1 MKHIKVYEDF
11 IEEATTSWKKMMQ
24 GVRSSETGPWSIIA
38 IENKKVVGQKIDIR
52 IQDAIPAHFEAMRK
66 EHPRAKI
73 HIEDGTGMVVWNESL
88 ELDESLIN
96 EDASTAFLVLMQSAM
111 VMGQIAILG
120 SKIGVDAGFTPI
132 EDLKRWWQKRK
143 SDKAVKSII
152 DKIKDD
158 KDVVEFMKLTPS
170 QQRGKFRSLIATK
183 LNDEE
188 LEYLNKINRNHFQT
202 ESLDENFPGPG
213 ETVDAKDLDYDMLDY
228 FSRTNKILL
237 IDTKSKKGIKGGVGK
252 MYGDLVFNGDSIAKK
267 DIVRVKILEGTFNNN
282 REIAI
287 YDGEDGLTYIEKRG
301 KGYYGWN
308 DEFDFEAD
316 TKAELEK
323 KLKSWKYT
331 LVSGSIDENIVEID
345 EAIKIAPGIG
355 AFYSYTQ
362 DHKLIEKIFK
372 EAFKG
377 QEDKLYRANFFN
389 TGASCIR
396 FQLKNQ
402 SDWQLVYYP
411 GQTYLEDHALG
422 SISLYPYGPQEER
435 YRVFRVGV
443 KGNRRFGDTKM
454 TPAEIK
460 EAAAEFKNWV
470 NNK

>member
-11 IEEATTSWKKMMQ
+11 VNEATTSWKKMMH
-24 GVRSSETGPWSIIA
+24 GVRSSETGPWSIVA
-38 IENKKVVGQKIDIR
+38 IQDRKVVGQSIDIR
-52 IQDAIPAHFEAMRK
+52 IQDLIPAKYEALKK
-66 EHPRAKI
+66 EFPKAKL

-88 ELDESLIN
+88 DVNESFIN
-96 EDASTAFLVLMQSAM
+96 EDSSMAFLILMQAAI
-111 VMGQIAILG
+111 VNGLLIGQMASGGGG
-120 SKIGVDAGFTPI
+120 SFHPI
-132 EDLKRWWQKRK
+132 DDLKDWWKKRK

-183 LNDEE
+183 LTDDE

-202 ESLDENFPGPG
+202 ESLDVNEGG
-213 ETVDAKDLDYDMLDY
+213 GTLKVEKEKDGKYY
-228 FSRTNKILL
+228 WTFTFKSGKVEKWPNGF
-237 IDTKSKKGIKGGVGK
+237 DTSAEAQKDFMYRSKHLK
-252 MYGDLVFNGDSIAKK
+252 
-267 DIVRVKILEGTFNNN
+267 EGTYNSS

-287 YDGEDGLTYIEKRG
+287 YDGAEGLTHIEKRG
-301 KGYYGWN
+301 KGYYGYN
-308 DEFDFEAD
+308 DEFDFVAD
-316 TKAELEK
+316 DKADLEK
-323 KLKSWKYT
+323 KLKSWKYK
-331 LVSGSIDENIVEID
+331 LISGSIDENATELD
-345 EAIKIAPGIG
+345 EAVKIVPGMG

-389 TGASCIR
+389 TGAPCIK
-396 FQLKNQ
+396 FELKNQ
-402 SDWQLVYYP
+402 SSWQLVYYP
-411 GQTYLEDHALG
+411 GQVYLEDHGLG
-422 SISLYPYGPQEER
+422 SISLYPYGPQDSR
-435 YRVFRVGV
+435 YLVFRVGV

-460 EAAAEFKNWV
+460 EAATEFKNWV